1 MDTKASDINASEI
14 SAVVFDLGNVLVQI
28 DFQRVFDAWARYANC
43 SATAISQRYS
53 HELYYEKHERG
64 EIHASEYFAALREIL
79 GINIS
84 DAQFLEGWNEIFVGE
99 VPGMRKLTREYA
111 ELFPIYAFSNSN
123 EAHKNWW
130 LPRYHQLLHP
140 FKAVF
145 VSSDMGKRKPEP
157 QSYLYVSQAIDVEP
171 NRVLFFD
178 DSPSNITGA
187 QQVGMRTK
195 LVHSVADVGSVLQI
209 LRG

>member
-1 MDTKASDINASEI
+1 MDIKVSDINASEI

-28 DFQRVFDAWARYANC
+28 DFQRVFDTWAHYANC

-64 EIHASEYFAALREIL
+64 EINSSEYFAALRKIL

-99 VPGMRKLTREYA
+99 VPGVRELTREYA
-111 ELFPIYAFSNSN
+111 AIFPIYAFSNSN

-130 LPRYHQLLHP
+130 LPRYAQLLQP

-157 QSYLYVSQAIDVEP
+157 QSYLHVSQAIGVVPD
-171 NRVLFFD
+171 RILFFD
-178 DSPSNITGA
+178 DSPPNIVGA
-187 QQVGMRTK
+187 QKVGMQAK
-195 LVHSVADVGSVLQI
+195 LVNSVTDVESVLQT